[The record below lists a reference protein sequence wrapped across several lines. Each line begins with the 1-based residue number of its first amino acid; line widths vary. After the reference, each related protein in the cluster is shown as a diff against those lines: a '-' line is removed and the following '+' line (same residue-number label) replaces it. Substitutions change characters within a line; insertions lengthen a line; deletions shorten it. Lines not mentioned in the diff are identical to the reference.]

1 MLHFDIDWQDLLR
14 IGEEL
19 QASDKQIKFA
29 MSRALRRTE
38 ASLRKLSS
46 KGLPPLLGLRTAR
59 ALRKRLKSIKMR
71 AGAGQDGV
79 TLWYGLNPLPVSSFK
94 GLPKETNDG
103 AEFRGTRFDGAFV
116 AKSKVKGK
124 QTIFKRKDKERLP
137 IVEQQLPIE
146 DKAIVYIEDEIFDQV
161 IEIFWGHFQ
170 RDLRARV
177 KYQIGER

>member
-1 MLHFDIDWQDLLR
+1 
-14 IGEEL
+14 
-19 QASDKQIKFA
+19 
-29 MSRALRRTE
+29 
-38 ASLRKLSS
+38 
-46 KGLPPLLGLRTAR
+46 
-59 ALRKRLKSIKMR
+59 
-71 AGAGQDGV
+71 
-79 TLWYGLNPLPVSSFK
+79 
-94 GLPKETNDG
+94 
-103 AEFRGTRFDGAFV
+103 
-116 AKSKVKGK
+116 VKGK